1 MVLDYILG
9 KLVLYEGRSPS
20 LVIGSWRRQIL
31 NKKEFLIQSEK
42 YEKTSV
48 QYNSV
53 LVKIWINIWRQNK
66 TNTNIETRLE
76 VSFLLL

>member
-42 YEKTSV
+42 YEKTLK
-48 QYNSV
+48 N
-53 LVKIWINIWRQNK
+53 WINIWRQKLNK
-66 TNTNIETRLE
+66 YMTPKQDKY
-76 VSFLLL
+76 